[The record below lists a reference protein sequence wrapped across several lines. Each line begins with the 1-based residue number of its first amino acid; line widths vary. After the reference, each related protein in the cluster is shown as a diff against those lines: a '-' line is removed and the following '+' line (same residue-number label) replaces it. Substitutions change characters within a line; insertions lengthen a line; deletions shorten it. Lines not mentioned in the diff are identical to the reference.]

1 MKIVFSPA
9 ALNPEELSEAL
20 TPGGT
25 VSIIPRNDLLRE
37 VAAVLPDV
45 IVITANSLERE
56 HFSRLRHLSPDSFII
71 LAGNSFDPE
80 ETTHLFNSGLIDI
93 RMEATTTERDFH
105 AVKKAFWGHFY
116 AIKKRIQAENLT
128 EYFISRMKFLHQ
140 ISLKILENKPLNVLL
155 DEIMTS
161 GRAVLN
167 AEKSSFMLYD
177 PNDNKLHF
185 HVLAEAEEARIKD
198 QPLDIGTGIAGWV
211 AKHRVAQLVDDCYHD
226 SRFNPAYDKMSG
238 FRTKS
243 MVCAPILKNE
253 TLYGVLSVINKKDS
267 TPFVVEDIQLI
278 ETLAGQCAVAIEN
291 ALLLE
296 TKVKSEALK
305 QELEM
310 AQKIQQRLLPAVLPS
325 FPCLDLAARLIP
337 AEEVGGDYYTIRKP
351 GTDHCLL
358 VVADVSGKGIP
369 AALLVSTLDATL
381 LTMIKLGDSLSD
393 AAAITGTINSVL
405 CETTTSEKF
414 VTSWIGII
422 DLRSM
427 TLQSVN
433 AGHNDPI
440 LFKASTGEVIR
451 LKKGGIFLGVLPFDY
466 VEESTQLDPGD
477 VLVFFSDGVI
487 EAMDSN
493 LNIYSDHRLMN
504 MVLEFKS
511 LSAAEMTERIIGDVK
526 LHAKDAKQSDDITLC
541 VVKAL

>member
-1 MKIVFSPA
+1 M
-9 ALNPEELSEAL
+9 
-20 TPGGT
+20 
-25 VSIIPRNDLLRE
+25 
-37 VAAVLPDV
+37 
-45 IVITANSLERE
+45 
-56 HFSRLRHLSPDSFII
+56 
-71 LAGNSFDPE
+71 
-80 ETTHLFNSGLIDI
+80 
-93 RMEATTTERDFH
+93 
-105 AVKKAFWGHFY
+105 
-116 AIKKRIQAENLT
+116 
-128 EYFISRMKFLHQ
+128 
-140 ISLKILENKPLNVLL
+140 
-155 DEIMTS
+155 
-161 GRAVLN
+161 
-167 AEKSSFMLYD
+167 
-177 PNDNKLHF
+177 
-185 HVLAEAEEARIKD
+185 
-198 QPLDIGTGIAGWV
+198 
-211 AKHRVAQLVDDCYHD
+211 
-226 SRFNPAYDKMSG
+226 
-238 FRTKS
+238 
-243 MVCAPILKNE
+243 
-253 TLYGVLSVINKKDS
+253 
-267 TPFVVEDIQLI
+267 
-278 ETLAGQCAVAIEN
+278 
-291 ALLLE
+291 
-296 TKVKSEALK
+296 
-305 QELEM
+305 
-310 AQKIQQRLLPAVLPS
+310 
-325 FPCLDLAARLIP
+325 
-337 AEEVGGDYYTIRKP
+337 GGDYYTIRKP

-493 LNIYSDHRLMN
+493 LNIYSDHRLVN